1 MKSPSWMRYGD
12 VFDMVLRKKGA
23 KWGVGVPEFVEI
35 RDFVENFLETRQE
48 PMRRALRAYLLE
60 GASITEARAL
70 GRVGRTRFHRNL
82 QELRARLQK
91 AMED

>member
-1 MKSPSWMRYGD
+1 
-12 VFDMVLRKKGA
+12 
-23 KWGVGVPEFVEI
+23 
-35 RDFVENFLETRQE
+35 
-48 PMRRALRAYLLE
+48 MRRALRAYLFE

-82 QELRARLQK
+82 QELRERLQK